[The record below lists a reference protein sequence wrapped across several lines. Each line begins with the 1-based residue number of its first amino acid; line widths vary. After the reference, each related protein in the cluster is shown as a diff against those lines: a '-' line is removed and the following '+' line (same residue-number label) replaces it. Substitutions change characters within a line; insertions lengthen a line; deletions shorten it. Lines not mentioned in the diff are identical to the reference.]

1 MRNGLARNHIV
12 IFFGLKVKESRNL
25 DAWWTLSTIIALLK
39 LIMCSDRRRICLMR
53 KATSDLMV
61 FVQLLFCH
69 VHFSRVLTLID
80 LAMLSHVVNRALI
93 MTSNWL
99 VVIESIN
106 CGIWQR
112 MTCLIAPLIMKNFG
126 YSVIFFVIWRK
137 SLVTRVTNL
146 VLPRWELAILLPC
159 NFRFNHSEW
168 LVEFRI
174 VVSRW
179 LVKYLYF
186 HCSLVL
192 LLWVFYLDEERLDR
206 LLSGINL
213 GLCIREG
220 TVSVGIGVCCVS
232 IQHDL

>member
-1 MRNGLARNHIV
+1 
-12 IFFGLKVKESRNL
+12 
-25 DAWWTLSTIIALLK
+25 
-39 LIMCSDRRRICLMR
+39 
-53 KATSDLMV
+53 MV

-69 VHFSRVLTLID
+69 VHFSRVLALIG

-99 VVIESIN
+99 VVIEGIN

-112 MTCLIAPLIMKNFG
+112 MICLIVPLVMSHFG
-126 YSVIFFVIWRK
+126 YSVIFFVVLSE

-146 VLPRWELAILLPC
+146 LLPRWELVILLPC
-159 NFRFNHSEW
+159 DFGFSHSEW

-186 HCSLVL
+186 HSSLVL

-213 GLCIREG
+213 GLCVREG
-220 TVSVGIGVCCVS
+220 TVSIGIGVCCVS
-232 IQHDL
+232 IQYDL